1 MPFKFHGGVHPN
13 YMKAPD
19 VPVTVIAPPPQV
31 VLPMMQHIG
40 APCKPLVA
48 VGDYVKMGQKIA
60 DNPAPVSAPIHAT
73 VSGKVIAIEPR
84 PHPLGDMIPAI
95 VIENDFQ
102 DTPCTDLAPLTPEQM
117 KDPEAI
123 LDRIREAGIVG
134 HGGAMFPTAFKIRGG
149 LGKVDT
155 LIING
160 AECEPYLN
168 GDHLTMKNHP
178 EELLKGIELARIASG
193 LDKAYY
199 GIEKNKQDA
208 IDLLLSKN
216 PAQYGVEI
224 VPENVKYPQGAEKMQ
239 IKAIT
244 NREVKPGGLPSGVG
258 CNVISTQTAYAI
270 YRACYEG
277 MPSIERVL
285 TVAGSAMGDK
295 SYNLQCRFGTPF
307 SYIVEQ
313 CGGFVVEPKK
323 IVLGGP
329 MMGRMVDNADAFAKE
344 VVTKTSGGLIIL
356 PRGHYLH
363 RNATTP
369 LNFMRRRAASACI
382 QCRSCSELC
391 PRHLLGHPFETH
403 RVMRAFGSNAELT
416 AEAGRLA
423 LLCCDCGV
431 CEHVACPMGLSPRRI
446 NQAIKNEL
454 RAAGMKYE
462 GSRDVNEA
470 YTQWREFRRVPVP
483 RLVNK
488 IGISRYME
496 LPTNDLGAL
505 SPAEV
510 RIPLRQHIGA
520 PAQAVVKAGDRVKCG
535 DVIGEIP
542 EQGLGAR
549 IHASMDGVVKSVD
562 GAVVIGK

>member
-224 VPENVKYPQGAEKMQ
+224 VPQAIEDAKSNAALNG
-239 IKAIT
+239 IT
-244 NREVKPGGLPSGVG
+244 NASFFVGKAEEVLPEFYEKESRKPDADMLHPDVIVVDPPRKG
-258 CNVISTQTAYAI
+258 CDEKCLETML
-270 YRACYEG
+270 RME
-277 MPSIERVL
+277 PDR
-285 TVAGSAMGDK
+285 
-295 SYNLQCRFGTPF
+295 
-307 SYIVEQ
+307 IVYVSCDPATLARDLKIL
-313 CGGFVVEPKK
+313 CGGGYALRKVRPVDQFGHTTHVET
-323 IVLGGP
+323 V
-329 MMGRMVDNADAFAKE
+329 
-344 VVTKTSGGLIIL
+344 
-356 PRGHYLH
+356 
-363 RNATTP
+363 
-369 LNFMRRRAASACI
+369 C
-382 QCRSCSELC
+382 
-391 PRHLLGHPFETH
+391 LL
-403 RVMRAFGSNAELT
+403 SN
-416 AEAGRLA
+416 
-423 LLCCDCGV
+423 
-431 CEHVACPMGLSPRRI
+431 
-446 NQAIKNEL
+446 
-454 RAAGMKYE
+454 
-462 GSRDVNEA
+462 
-470 YTQWREFRRVPVP
+470 
-483 RLVNK
+483 
-488 IGISRYME
+488 
-496 LPTNDLGAL
+496 
-505 SPAEV
+505 
-510 RIPLRQHIGA
+510 
-520 PAQAVVKAGDRVKCG
+520 
-535 DVIGEIP
+535 
-542 EQGLGAR
+542 
-549 IHASMDGVVKSVD
+549 
-562 GAVVIGK
+562 

>member
-102 DTPCTDLAPLTPEQM
+102 DTPCTDLAPLTPEQL

-123 LDRIREAGIVG
+123 LERIREAGIVG

-168 GDHLTMKNHP
+168 GDHLTMKDHP

-208 IDLLLSKN
+208 IDLLNSKN
-216 PAQYGVEI
+216 PAQYGIEI
-224 VPENVKYPQGAEKMQ
+224 VPEDVKYPQGGEKMQ
-239 IKAIT
+239 VKAVT

-258 CNVISTQTAYAI
+258 CNVVSTRTAYAV
-270 YRACYEG
+270 YQACCEG
-277 MPSIERVL
+277 KSVIERIV
-285 TVAGSAMGDK
+285 TYGGSALKAPVNG
-295 SYNLQCRFGTPF
+295 LTRVGTPF
-307 SYIVEQ
+307 SHIAEQ
-313 CGGFVVEPKK
+313 CGGFVKTPRK

-329 MMGRMVDNADAFAKE
+329 MMGICATSFDAPTVKGTAGVLFFTEEEDRHVENPTCIRCGKCISVCPMNLEPVFMYMYYSKRDFENMEKYHILDCFECGSCAFNCPARMPLTHAFKTAKLMFRAKADKEKAKAAAEAAAKE
-344 VVTKTSGGLIIL
+344 AK
-356 PRGHYLH
+356 
-363 RNATTP
+363 
-369 LNFMRRRAASACI
+369 
-382 QCRSCSELC
+382 
-391 PRHLLGHPFETH
+391 
-403 RVMRAFGSNAELT
+403 
-416 AEAGRLA
+416 
-423 LLCCDCGV
+423 
-431 CEHVACPMGLSPRRI
+431 
-446 NQAIKNEL
+446 
-454 RAAGMKYE
+454 
-462 GSRDVNEA
+462 
-470 YTQWREFRRVPVP
+470 
-483 RLVNK
+483 
-488 IGISRYME
+488 
-496 LPTNDLGAL
+496 
-505 SPAEV
+505 
-510 RIPLRQHIGA
+510 
-520 PAQAVVKAGDRVKCG
+520 
-535 DVIGEIP
+535 
-542 EQGLGAR
+542 
-549 IHASMDGVVKSVD
+549 
-562 GAVVIGK
+562 